1 MVRNRSQLLNGHEM
15 EVKKIIVV
23 RQTTKAVASKLSL
36 KKKNKNKNKRA
47 EQLQRCS
54 EIARS

>member
-1 MVRNRSQLLNGHEM
+1 MVRSRSQLLNGHEM

-36 KKKNKNKNKRA
+36 KKKKNKNKRA
-47 EQLQRCS
+47 EQLQQCS